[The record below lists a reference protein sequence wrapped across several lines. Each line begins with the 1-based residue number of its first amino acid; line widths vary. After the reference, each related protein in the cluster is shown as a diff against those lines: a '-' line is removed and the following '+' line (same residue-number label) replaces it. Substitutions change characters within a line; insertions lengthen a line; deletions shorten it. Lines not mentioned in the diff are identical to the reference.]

1 MFKKVLLIF
10 LLAISSFECY
20 KVNKNSSAAVSR
32 VIDDLVDAI
41 YVNKSQQFDVLIY
54 GALSSHLNEII
65 KGSNYGMFKTELK
78 HMKNTSP
85 PIFNGS
91 SLIFMNKFSDLIT
104 LNSSFQ
110 LMNKFPARLRFLIY
124 CEEVKSQKDLEKLPL
139 APLDFEADQYGG
151 NIQHFSY
158 FIVNSKSSVKV
169 STIDLFSSKN
179 LCNVPFL

>member
-85 PIFNGS
+85 QIFNGS

-104 LNSSFQ
+104 LNSSF
-110 LMNKFPARLRFLIY
+110 
-124 CEEVKSQKDLEKLPL
+124 
-139 APLDFEADQYGG
+139 
-151 NIQHFSY
+151 
-158 FIVNSKSSVKV
+158 
-169 STIDLFSSKN
+169 
-179 LCNVPFL
+179 